1 MSATQSH
8 IAIEKGITT
17 IIMISAIVAK

>member
-1 MSATQSH
+1 MSAIQSH